1 MCALI
6 SLLLSKAEVQQK
18 KASTDGCKYSH
29 DPILILS
36 LLVVNM
42 RFHLLACPASATIL
56 AAQMKQALAGLLK
69 AIAGIAGLVFLLA
82 PITDLGVVAMFIAA
96 PVAVIAAVA
105 SSHLSDDEDNSNS
118 GYWPKD
124 PDSPS

>member
-1 MCALI
+1 
-6 SLLLSKAEVQQK
+6 
-18 KASTDGCKYSH
+18 
-29 DPILILS
+29 
-36 LLVVNM
+36 
-42 RFHLLACPASATIL
+42 
-56 AAQMKQALAGLLK
+56 MKQALAGLLK

-82 PITDLGVVAMFIAA
+82 PITDMGVIVMFIAA

-124 PDSPS
+124 PNSPS